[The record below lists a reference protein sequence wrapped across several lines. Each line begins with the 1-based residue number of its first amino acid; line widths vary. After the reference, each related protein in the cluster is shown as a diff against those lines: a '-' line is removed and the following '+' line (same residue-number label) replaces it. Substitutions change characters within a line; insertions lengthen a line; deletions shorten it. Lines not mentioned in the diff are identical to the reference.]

1 VLSVSPPHLA
11 ARVRRLG
18 VLASVI
24 GGVAGAA
31 PLDFNRDIRPILSE
45 NCFQCHGQDP
55 AKREGKLRLD
65 ERDSATQ
72 LRDGFAA
79 ILPGRPDESEM
90 IRRLA
95 SNDPTEVMP
104 PPESHKRVTPA
115 QAAMLRQW
123 IAEGAPYAAH
133 WAFIPPQTPPLPAV
147 SRPGWAR
154 GAIDRFVLARL
165 EREGLA
171 PSAEAAPGRWLRR
184 VALDLTGLPPTP
196 VDLDAF
202 AADVARHGEPAYGAA
217 VDRLLASPHYGE
229 RQALEWLDAARYAD
243 THGFNNDSSRS
254 MWRWRDWVIDAFNA
268 NLPYDRFITE
278 QIAGDLLPRPTLEQR
293 IATGFARN
301 HVINSEGGIID
312 EEYRVEYVADR
323 VRTLSTAWL
332 GLTMECAR
340 CHDHKFDPVTQKD
353 YYRLFAFFN
362 HVPEH
367 GEDGRVA
374 NAIPMLPAPNRGQQA
389 TLAAQQRRLA
399 ELDARL
405 APARAAWRWRPAMQ
419 ERVRTVLATALRTT
433 AGREDED
440 SEDTAGVP
448 LLDIAAAS
456 DATTRG
462 AAEAGPIGAVWR
474 SAGEAGAKPP
484 AIPATKLDFAG
495 KEGVSVM
502 LWVRPD
508 AENPRDVAL
517 LSSLNH
523 LGSPADTTFGRGRE
537 VRLIDGEIEVRFSER
552 FPTYAIVART
562 EGADI
567 RPGEWRHVALTYAGG
582 KTAAALRVFVDGEE
596 LAVRV
601 AYDGLPGEPP
611 KRELLVGADNAKDG
625 ARFRGALAEVR
636 GFARALPAVQ
646 VRAQFQVQ
654 ALPSALTGLD
664 SSPELVGR
672 AADWLCNA
680 LLADDAATAELV
692 AGRTAAWEEHLA
704 LRRSLPTVMVMQ
716 ELPRPRA
723 TFVLNRGQ
731 YDAPGEPVEAGVPEA
746 LLGTW
751 PQDAPRNRLGL
762 VQWLTRPDHPLTAR
776 VVVNRLWAQLFG
788 TGLVKTLEDFGSQ
801 SEWPSHP
808 ELLDWLARRFV
819 DGGWDVKAL
828 LREIVLSAAY
838 RQDSAVT
845 PALQAR
851 DPENRLLARGPRVR
865 LPAELIRDQALAV
878 SGLLTPRIGG
888 PSVYPYQ
895 PDKLYEGIVVGAEY
909 PGTKWLLSS
918 GADLYRRSLY
928 TFWKRT
934 MPHPAMTAFDAP
946 DREFCTVRRSRTNTP
961 LQALV
966 LWNEPGQLE
975 AARHLAGR
983 MLREGGADD
992 AARAAYGFR
1001 QATGRRPTAEET
1013 GVLVRSLGKLRADF
1027 AARPEEAEAY
1037 LKAGAS
1043 PVDASLPPV
1052 ELAAA
1057 MGVASM
1063 ILSLDETVT
1072 KN

>member
-1 VLSVSPPHLA
+1 
-11 ARVRRLG
+11 
-18 VLASVI
+18 
-24 GGVAGAA
+24 
-31 PLDFNRDIRPILSE
+31 
-45 NCFQCHGQDP
+45 
-55 AKREGKLRLD
+55 
-65 ERDSATQ
+65 
-72 LRDGFAA
+72 
-79 ILPGRPDESEM
+79 
-90 IRRLA
+90 
-95 SNDPTEVMP
+95 
-104 PPESHKRVTPA
+104 
-115 QAAMLRQW
+115 
-123 IAEGAPYAAH
+123 
-133 WAFIPPQTPPLPAV
+133 
-147 SRPGWAR
+147 
-154 GAIDRFVLARL
+154 
-165 EREGLA
+165 
-171 PSAEAAPGRWLRR
+171 
-184 VALDLTGLPPTP
+184 
-196 VDLDAF
+196 
-202 AADVARHGEPAYGAA
+202 
-217 VDRLLASPHYGE
+217 
-229 RQALEWLDAARYAD
+229 
-243 THGFNNDSSRS
+243 
-254 MWRWRDWVIDAFNA
+254 
-268 NLPYDRFITE
+268 
-278 QIAGDLLPRPTLEQR
+278 
-293 IATGFARN
+293 
-301 HVINSEGGIID
+301 
-312 EEYRVEYVADR
+312 
-323 VRTLSTAWL
+323 
-332 GLTMECAR
+332 
-340 CHDHKFDPVTQKD
+340 
-353 YYRLFAFFN
+353 
-362 HVPEH
+362 
-367 GEDGRVA
+367 
-374 NAIPMLPAPNRGQQA
+374 
-389 TLAAQQRRLA
+389 
-399 ELDARL
+399 
-405 APARAAWRWRPAMQ
+405 
-419 ERVRTVLATALRTT
+419 
-433 AGREDED
+433 
-440 SEDTAGVP
+440 
-448 LLDIAAAS
+448 
-456 DATTRG
+456 
-462 AAEAGPIGAVWR
+462 
-474 SAGEAGAKPP
+474 
-484 AIPATKLDFAG
+484 
-495 KEGVSVM
+495 M
-502 LWVRPD
+502 LWMRPD

-523 LGSPADTTFGRGRE
+523 LGSPADTTYGRGRE

-562 EGADI
+562 EGAGI

-582 KTAAALRVFVDGEE
+582 KTAAALRIFVDGEE

-611 KRELLVGADNAKDG
+611 KREFLVGADNAKDG
-625 ARFRGALAEVR
+625 ARFRGALADVR
-636 GFARALPAVQ
+636 GFARALPAAQ
-646 VRAQFQVQ
+646 VRAQFQLQ
-654 ALPSALTGLD
+654 ALVCALAGLD
-664 SSPELVGR
+664 STPVPSGR
-672 AADWLCNA
+672 AAIWLREA
-680 LLADDAATAELV
+680 LLADDAATADLL

-704 LRRSLPTVMVMQ
+704 LRRSLPTVMVME

-746 LLGTW
+746 LLGPW
-751 PQDAPRNRLGL
+751 PKDAPRNRLGL
-762 VQWLTRPDHPLTAR
+762 AQWLTRRDHPLTAR

-808 ELLDWLARRFV
+808 ELLDWLARRFF

-828 LREIVLSAAY
+828 LREIVLSATY

-845 PALQAR
+845 PDLQAR

-975 AARHLAGR
+975 AARYLAGR

-992 AARAAYGFR
+992 AARVASGFR
-1001 QATGRRPTAEET
+1001 SATGRRPTAAEAR
-1013 GVLVRSLGKLRADF
+1013 VLVQSLGKLRADF
-1027 AARPEEAEAY
+1027 AAHPDEAARY
-1037 LKAGAS
+1037 LKVGAS
-1043 PVDASLPPV
+1043 PVDTNLPPV

>member
-1 VLSVSPPHLA
+1 MLSESPSHVSAWLRLLGCLA
-11 ARVRRLG
+11 AVLG
-18 VLASVI
+18 GMAE
-24 GGVAGAA
+24 AA

-79 ILPGRPDESEM
+79 ILPGRPTESEVM
-90 IRRLA
+90 RRIV

-104 PPESHKRVTPA
+104 PPESHKRVTSA
-115 QAAMLRQW
+115 QAALLRQW
-123 IAEGAPYAAH
+123 IAEGAPYAPH
-133 WAFIPPQTPPLPAV
+133 WAFIPPQSPALPEVRRASW
-147 SRPGWAR
+147 SRHE
-154 GAIDRFVLARL
+154 IDRFVLARL

-171 PSAEAAPGRWLRR
+171 PSAEATPGRWLRR
-184 VALDLTGLPPTP
+184 AAFDLTGLPPP
-196 VDLDAF
+196 PAELEAF
-202 AADVARHGEPAYGAA
+202 AADVARRGEPAYAA
-217 VDRLLASPHYGE
+217 AADRLLASPHYGE

-268 NLPYDRFITE
+268 NLPYDRFLTE
-278 QIAGDLLPRPTLEQR
+278 QIAGDLLPQPTLEQR

-340 CHDHKFDPVTQKD
+340 CHDHKFDPVTQQD

-374 NAIPMLPAPNRGQQA
+374 NAIPMLPAPNREQQTALA
-389 TLAAQQRRLA
+389 TQQRELAA
-399 ELDARL
+399 LDAKL
-405 APARAAWRWRPAMQ
+405 AVAQAAWRWQPSQR
-419 ERVRTVLATALRTT
+419 ERVRTLLGTALRAT
-433 AGREDED
+433 AGREDE
-440 SEDTAGVP
+440 SIEESTGLP
-448 LLDIAAAS
+448 LFGASNGPAVDESVIAARPRGV
-456 DATTRG
+456 ATGEGPLPTVP
-462 AAEAGPIGAVWR
+462 AAA
-474 SAGEAGAKPP
+474 
-484 AIPATKLDFAG
+484 LDWTG

-502 LWVRPD
+502 LWLRPAAD
-508 AENPRDVAL
+508 NPRDVAL

-523 LGSPADTTFGRGRE
+523 LGSPADSTFGRGRE

-552 FPTYAIVART
+552 FPAYAIVART
-562 EGADI
+562 EGARI
-567 RPGEWRHVALTYAGG
+567 QPGEWRQVALTYAGG
-582 KTAAALRVFVDGEE
+582 KTASALRVYVDGNE

-611 KRELLVGADNAKDG
+611 KRDLLVGGDNAKEG
-625 ARFRGALAEVR
+625 SRFRGALGEGR
-636 GFARALPAVQ
+636 GFPRALAAPAV
-646 VRAQFQVQ
+646 RAHFQLQ
-654 ALPSALTGLD
+654 AIGRLSARLDAGSALSERETQ
-664 SSPELVGR
+664 
-672 AADWLCNA
+672 WLRDA
-680 LLADDAATAELV
+680 LLADDPPTADLV
-692 AGRTAAWEEHLA
+692 ADRDARWAAHLA
-704 LRRSLPTVMVMQ
+704 LRRSLPTVMVME
-716 ELPRPRA
+716 ELPQPRP

-731 YDAPGEPVEAGVPEA
+731 YDQPGEPVAAGVPEA
-746 LLGTW
+746 LLGAW
-751 PQDAPRNRLGL
+751 PKDAPRNRLGL
-762 VQWLTRPDHPLTAR
+762 AQWLTRPDHPLTAR

-788 TGLVKTLEDFGSQ
+788 TGIVKTLEDFGSQ

-819 DGGWDVKAL
+819 DGGWDLKAL
-828 LREIVLSAAY
+828 LRQMVLSSTY

-845 PALQAR
+845 TELLAR
-851 DPENRLLARGPRVR
+851 DPENRLLGRGPRVR

-878 SGLLTPRIGG
+878 SGLLAPRIGG

-934 MPHPAMTAFDAP
+934 MPHPAMTAFDSP

-966 LWNEPGQLE
+966 LWNEPGYLE
-975 AARHLAGR
+975 AARQLATR
-983 MLREGGADD
+983 LLREGGASD
-992 AARAAYGFR
+992 AARVAFAF
-1001 QATGRRPTAEET
+1001 QHATGRGPSASET
-1013 GVLVRSLGKLRADF
+1013 RVLQGALEKLRADF
-1027 AARPEEAEAY
+1027 SARPAEAASF
-1037 LKAGAS
+1037 LKVGAS

-1057 MGVASM
+1057 MSVASM